1 MRIYYVMEVQGRRFH
16 VRTALGVDVR
26 VWNRLHRRLLRWRQE
41 LEHYYG
47 ISADGELRP
56 CHLAAGVPQ
65 STLVCHRECRRHP
78 SSRPGAQ
85 VAAEGLHLVEDFA
98 VESGGIGVIN
108 VCLDTDDIPAF
119 SRVALDRLYNRV
131 NATAAQ
137 ERGYALLIFGQ
148 EPEDT
153 VVRTYQRLRNH
164 NPVPVRVGA
173 CGDGWHTRNLPIDR
187 IIGGPLF
194 RDPGADCL
202 LQVAGLVAHAL
213 LWREEPSASGADSGE
228 SAGIFTVLDRALN
241 RRASRNDPHGV
252 VRR

>member
-1 MRIYYVMEVQGRRFH
+1 MRIYYVMETRGHRCH
-16 VRTALGVDVR
+16 VLSALGVDPR
-26 VWNRLHRRLLRWRQE
+26 AWNRLHRRVLRWRQE

-56 CHLAAGVPQ
+56 CDLICGVPQ
-65 STLVCHRECRRHP
+65 NKPVCHRGCRRHP
-78 SSRPGAQ
+78 ASLLGAQ
-85 VAAEGLHLVEDFA
+85 AAAEGLHVVEDFA
-98 VESGGIGVIN
+98 VETGGVQVIN
-108 VCLDTDDIPAF
+108 VCLKIDETPAHR
-119 SRVALDRLYNRV
+119 RVALDRLFNRI
-131 NATAAQ
+131 NATASH
-137 ERGYALLIFGQ
+137 EGGYALLVFGQ
-148 EPEDT
+148 EPDET
-153 VVRTYQRLRNH
+153 VSSTYGRLRGY

>member
-1 MRIYYVMEVQGRRFH
+1 MRIYYVMETQGRRCH
-16 VRTALGVDVR
+16 VRTALGVDAR
-26 VWNRLHRRLLRWRQE
+26 TWNRIYRRVLRWRQE

-56 CHLAAGVPQ
+56 CDLVAGVPQ
-65 STLVCHRECRRHP
+65 NTSVCHRGCRRHP
-78 SSRPGAQ
+78 ASRLGAQ
-85 VAAEGLHLVEDFA
+85 VATEGLHVVEDFA
-98 VESGGIGVIN
+98 VENGGIGVIN
-108 VCLDTDDIPAF
+108 VCLDKEDA
-119 SRVALDRLYNRV
+119 SNYRSVSLNRLYNRV

-137 ERGYALLIFGQ
+137 ERDYAFLIFGQ
-148 EPEDT
+148 EPEDM